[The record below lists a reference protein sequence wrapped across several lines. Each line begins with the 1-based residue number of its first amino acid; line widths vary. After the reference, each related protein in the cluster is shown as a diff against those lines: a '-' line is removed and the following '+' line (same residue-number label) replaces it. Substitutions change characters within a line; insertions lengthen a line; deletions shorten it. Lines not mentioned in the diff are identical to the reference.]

1 MSIENNV
8 NKIKERSESQIWS
21 DKIDEFNEGL
31 EKVKEEYDDRFT
43 ETARNE
49 AIKEYK
55 ETKNKEIEEELKAY
69 DERSNELVSMTL
81 EQIDNELVEDEM
93 NLHPQTDLDF
103 KKHDYYVSQVMNE
116 LATSF
121 NGQDMS
127 TEVLERLIKQGYNNN
142 LYALAILSNRK
153 EVLDR
158 IRSNE
163 VVRQDIKNHIETTVK
178 YMFDDLKNNIM
189 PERYKRNKAL
199 KEEINLSRV
208 ATQNKFNMYNIL
220 MNKLNKESA
229 KNGKTWAHASL

>member
-69 DERSNELVSMTL
+69 DERSEELVSMTL

-103 KKHDYYVSQVMNE
+103 KKHDYYVSQIMNE

-208 ATQNKFNMYNIL
+208 STQNKFNMYNIL
-220 MNKLNKESA
+220 MNKLNKEGA

>member
-1 MSIENNV
+1 MSIESNV
-8 NKIKERSESQIWS
+8 NKIKERSENQIWS

-189 PERYKRNKAL
+189 PERYKRNKEW
-199 KEEINLSRV
+199 KEELKKYSHS
-208 ATQNKFNMYNIL
+208 TKFTMYNII
-220 MNKLNKESA
+220 MNNPNKEGA

>member
-69 DERSNELVSMTL
+69 DERSEELVSMTL

-163 VVRQDIKNHIETTVK
+163 VVRQDIKNHIEMTVK

-220 MNKLNKESA
+220 MNNLNKEGA
-229 KNGKTWAHASL
+229 KNGKTWAHAPL

>member
-1 MSIENNV
+1 MSIESNV

-43 ETARNE
+43 ETARND

-103 KKHDYYVSQVMNE
+103 KKHDYYVSQIMNE

-208 ATQNKFNMYNIL
+208 STQNKFNMYNIL
-220 MNKLNKESA
+220 MNKLNKEGA

>member
-69 DERSNELVSMTL
+69 DERSEELVSMTL

-103 KKHDYYVSQVMNE
+103 KKHDYYVSQIMNE

-220 MNKLNKESA
+220 MNNPNKEGA

>member
-103 KKHDYYVSQVMNE
+103 KKHDYYVSQIMNE

-199 KEEINLSRV
+199 KEEIKLSRV

>member
-1 MSIENNV
+1 MSIESNV
-8 NKIKERSESQIWS
+8 NKIKERSENQIWS

-69 DERSNELVSMTL
+69 DERSNELVSITL

-163 VVRQDIKNHIETTVK
+163 VVRQDIKNHIETIVK

-189 PERYKRNKAL
+189 PERYKRNKEW
-199 KEEINLSRV
+199 KEELKKYSHS
-208 ATQNKFNMYNIL
+208 TKFTMYNII
-220 MNKLNKESA
+220 MNNPNKEGA

>member
-220 MNKLNKESA
+220 MNNLNKEGA
-229 KNGKTWAHASL
+229 KNGKTWAHAPL

>member
-1 MSIENNV
+1 MSIESNV

-142 LYALAILSNRK
+142 LYALAILSNKK

-189 PERYKRNKAL
+189 PERYKRNKEL
-199 KEEINLSRV
+199 KEELKKYSHS
-208 ATQNKFNMYNIL
+208 TKFTMYNIIV
-220 MNKLNKESA
+220 NNPNKEGA

>member
-1 MSIENNV
+1 MSIESNV
-8 NKIKERSESQIWS
+8 NKIKERSDSQIWS

-49 AIKEYK
+49 AIKDYK

-69 DERSNELVSMTL
+69 DERSSELVSMTL

-93 NLHPQTDLDF
+93 NLHPQTDLEF

-163 VVRQDIKNHIETTVK
+163 VVRQDMKNHIETTVK
-178 YMFDDLKNNIM
+178 YMFDDLKDNIM

-199 KEEINLSRV
+199 KEEVILSRV

>member
-1 MSIENNV
+1 MSIESNV
-8 NKIKERSESQIWS
+8 NKIKERSENQIWS

-69 DERSNELVSMTL
+69 DERSNELVSITL

-189 PERYKRNKAL
+189 PERYKRNKEL
-199 KEEINLSRV
+199 KEELKKYSHSTNFTL
-208 ATQNKFNMYNIL
+208 YNIIK
-220 MNKLNKESA
+220 NNPNKEGA

>member
-1 MSIENNV
+1 MSIESNV
-8 NKIKERSESQIWS
+8 NKIKERSENQIWS

-69 DERSNELVSMTL
+69 DERSNELVSITL

-142 LYALAILSNRK
+142 LYALAILSNKK

-189 PERYKRNKAL
+189 PERYKRNKEL
-199 KEEINLSRV
+199 KEELKKYSHS
-208 ATQNKFNMYNIL
+208 TKFTMYNIIV
-220 MNKLNKESA
+220 NNPNKEGA

>member
-1 MSIENNV
+1 MSIESNV
-8 NKIKERSESQIWS
+8 NKIKERWDSQIWS

-69 DERSNELVSMTL
+69 DEQSKELVSMTL

-163 VVRQDIKNHIETTVK
+163 VVRQDMKNHIETTVK

-189 PERYKRNKAL
+189 PERYKRNKEL
-199 KEEINLSRV
+199 KEELNLYTTS
-208 ATQNKFNMYNIL
+208 AKFTKYNII
-220 MNKLNKESA
+220 MNNPNKEGA

>member
-69 DERSNELVSMTL
+69 DERSEELVSMTL

-103 KKHDYYVSQVMNE
+103 KKHDYYVSQIMNE

-208 ATQNKFNMYNIL
+208 STQNKFNMYNIL
-220 MNKLNKESA
+220 MNNPSKEGA

>member
-1 MSIENNV
+1 MSIESNV
-8 NKIKERSESQIWS
+8 NKIKERSENQIWS

-69 DERSNELVSMTL
+69 DERSNELVSITL

-189 PERYKRNKAL
+189 PERYKRNKEL
-199 KEEINLSRV
+199 KEELKKYSHSTNFTL
-208 ATQNKFNMYNIL
+208 YNIIK
-220 MNKLNKESA
+220 NNPNKESA

>member
-1 MSIENNV
+1 MSIESNV

-69 DERSNELVSMTL
+69 DERSNELVSITL

-142 LYALAILSNRK
+142 LYALAILSNKK

-189 PERYKRNKAL
+189 PERYKKNKEYKEQINLHRISARNKAMMF
-199 KEEINLSRV
+199 EILTDKS
-208 ATQNKFNMYNIL
+208 
-220 MNKLNKESA
+220 
-229 KNGKTWAHASL
+229 